1 MDIRNIPVLRELVEK
16 PSLEQIE
23 RTVESIIGKEHN
35 LCRKFCIYASHQH
48 GGFALKEIGAYYG
61 MRGSAVSQCSRRFK
75 HKALE
80 DKKLKKAMA
89 EIARKTGLVEC

>member
-1 MDIRNIPVLRELVEK
+1 MARPLRIQYPGAFYHVTSRGNEQKAIFRSNSDRERFL
-16 PSLEQIE
+16 SYLESA
-23 RTVESIIGKEHN
+23 R
-35 LCRKFCIYASHQH
+35 
-48 GGFALKEIGAYYG
+48 EIGAYYG

-75 HKALE
+75 QKVLE